1 MEITTYSNFR
11 QNLKSFLDKVFV
23 DHNPLF
29 VTRTNGEDV
38 VVMSKSDYESLTET
52 LHLLGSPKN
61 AERLLKGIEEFEK
74 GGGEEKGLIE

>member
-11 QNLKSFLDKVFV
+11 QHLKSFLDKVFV

-29 VTRTNGEDV
+29 VTRSNGEDV
-38 VVMSKSDYESLTET
+38 VVMSKSDYESLNET
-52 LHLLGSPKN
+52 LHLLSSPKN
-61 AERLLKGIEEFEK
+61 AERLLKGIKEYET